1 MADERDGLKI
11 ARQRIA
17 QEAAERTGFLDLGRL
32 GLTCLPEELFDL
44 SHLRRLN
51 LGSGMTDEE
60 TSGSKPP
67 RTSRQTM
74 SNPKSG
80 SWRGCPDSPL
90 SRLREVRLSRSERH
104 RPDCKACNRLIAPAP
119 RSAI

>member
-51 LGSGMTDEE
+51 LGFGMTDEE
-60 TSGSKPP
+60 GNW
-67 RTSRQTM
+67 QEAAE
-74 SNPKSG
+74 
-80 SWRGCPDSPL
+80 DISPNDIQSDL
-90 SRLREVRLSRSERH
+90 GQLARLPGTLRS
-104 RPDCKACNRLIAPAP
+104 LG
-119 RSAI
+119 

>member
-1 MADERDGLKI
+1 MADEGDGLKI

-60 TSGSKPP
+60 GEWQEAAEDISLNDIQSDLGELARLAEPLRP
-67 RTSRQTM
+67 LLVR
-74 SNPKSG
+74 
-80 SWRGCPDSPL
+80 SPTKL
-90 SRLREVRLSRSERH
+90 SCGH
-104 RPDCKACNRLIAPAP
+104 RPAADPCDRLIAPIP
-119 RSAI
+119 RSAT